1 TGSLPESEP
10 QPRRIP
16 MTDRPL
22 PSFVAFLRKQP
33 LWIKLKA
40 LILHPETTPEQI
52 ALSFAMGLAITVN
65 PLLGLHTA
73 LALGLCVAFRKL
85 HRPLLLASSMINTPW
100 TIVPV
105 ATISA
110 YLGNLLLGHGFDL
123 DLSHIRWEEITWRSF
138 VTRGGLVE
146 TFHMLK
152 PILGPY
158 LLGGFILSALAFT
171 GGYFAMLKLSQRVRS
186 LNLHIPHLHIPAF
199 HRDPTAKENPHG
211 HALPHE
217 AGPGHAAEA
226 AGGPAEPPGR
236 GNRGR

>member
-1 TGSLPESEP
+1 MIDWPF
-10 QPRRIP
+10 
-16 MTDRPL
+16 
-22 PSFVAFLRKQP
+22 PSFVAFLRKSP
-33 LWIKLKA
+33 LWIKLKT
-40 LILHPETTPEQI
+40 LILNPGMSPERI
-52 ALSFAMGLAITVN
+52 SLSFALGLAITVN

-123 DLSHIRWEEITWRSF
+123 DLSHIRWESIDWRSF
-138 VTRGGLVE
+138 VTRRGLFE
-146 TFHMLK
+146 AFHMLK
-152 PILGPY
+152 PILVPY

-171 GGYFAMLKLSQRVRS
+171 GGYFAMLKLSQHVRS
-186 LNLHIPHLHIPAF
+186 LHLRIPHLHIPTF
-199 HRDPTAKENPHG
+199 HRDPSSKENPHG

-226 AGGPAEPPGR
+226 AGSPAEPPGR
-236 GNRGR
+236 RNRRG